1 MIINLIIGLLVLLA
15 ISVVVGIV
23 RKLGGGT
30 FLPQPGP
37 GEDHLF
43 MDKTGRWWR
52 RDEQTGVLEEVMR
65 RPSRRD
71 PIVTKSVLWGII
83 RYFLTVLLWIMFI
96 GGIFAV
102 IGIIYFFTQHS

>member
-37 GEDHLF
+37 GEDHLY

-52 RDEQTGVLEEVMR
+52 QDEQTGVLEEVMR
-65 RPSRRD
+65 RPSRRE
-71 PIVTKSVLWGII
+71 PIVTKSVVWGIT
-83 RYFLTVLLWIMFI
+83 RYFLKVLFWIVLI
-96 GGIFAV
+96 GSAIAV
-102 IGIIYFFTQHS
+102 LVLIRSMA